1 MIDSRKAVMKSIVQS
16 IQLVPARFLR
26 WAEFFSLDRER
37 RLAKRKISTRKLR
50 GNSVIL
56 VEAWQSPHNQLGI
69 SIFLPVLAERL
80 DARAVSYYAMQT
92 GIFSRPKE
100 FLRHFFSFSKKSGCL
115 KFHIFPLN
123 LKKHYL
129 RLAEDMLDDTS
140 ETMDPLRALEKM
152 VYQGVEIGDLI
163 YDQFLRMTGAPTL
176 DIKDKRLVRVVHDYL
191 LYVDQLKNY
200 FKDKNVKAVIVGET
214 TYRLAIPARIA
225 IASGVQAF
233 HVSGSTI
240 FCLNSHTQNA
250 YLEANYFK
258 NYGEKYLDLPDNSI
272 LLNGSSFSPSIRTT
286 ERSWTSKEREVEKVG
301 PLKAKEGNA
310 TKFLVACHNFLDA
323 PHVYGNNLFP
333 DFFTWLDF
341 IGSLSNNPKLE
352 FLLKPHPYEFQDSST
367 IFDTL
372 SNRYPKFVILPRNVT
387 NADIIQMGIDAV
399 LTVYGTVAL
408 EYPQY
413 GIPVITASS
422 VGPYSTWEFC
432 YNPSSIKE
440 YGDFINQFQDFG
452 SKVVNI
458 ADLKLFLYLE
468 KHLLFE
474 SWIFYSD
481 PKVLNTTRSTQK
493 GYTWDIF
500 RLLNDDFNSSLP
512 ELLAAL
518 EAFLDS
524 KDYFLHKGHY
534 N

>member
-1 MIDSRKAVMKSIVQS
+1 MSNSRKAVMKSIVQS
-16 IQLVPARFLR
+16 IQFVTAIFLR
-26 WAEFFSLDRER
+26 YTEFFSLDRER
-37 RLAKRKISTRKLR
+37 RLAKKKISTRKLR
-50 GNSVIL
+50 GDSVIL

-69 SIFLPVLAERL
+69 SIFLPLLAKRL
-80 DARAVSYYAMQT
+80 DARAVSFYAMQT
-92 GIFSRPKE
+92 RTFSRPKE

-115 KFHIFPLN
+115 KFHIFSLN
-123 LKKHYL
+123 SNKHYL
-129 RLAEDMLDDTS
+129 RLAKVILGDIVEKV
-140 ETMDPLRALEKM
+140 DPLRALENF
-152 VYQGVEIGDLI
+152 VYRGVEIGDLI
-163 YDQFLRMTGAPTL
+163 YDQFLRMTGSPTL
-176 DIKDKRLVRVVHDYL
+176 DIKDQRLVRVVHDYL

-214 TYRLAIPARIA
+214 TYRLAVPARIA
-225 IASGVQAF
+225 IASGLQAY

-240 FCLNSHTQNA
+240 FSLNSQTQNA
-250 YLEANYFK
+250 YLEAKYFK
-258 NYGEKYLDLPDNSI
+258 NYGEKYLALPDEST
-272 LLNGSSFSPSIRTT
+272 LLYGSSFRPSIRTT
-286 ERSWTSKEREVEKVG
+286 EISWTSNEREVEIVG
-301 PLKAKEGNA
+301 PINAREGD
-310 TKFLVACHNFLDA
+310 TTRILVACHSFLDA
-323 PHVYGNNLFP
+323 PHVYGINLFP
-333 DFFTWLDF
+333 DFFSWLDF
-341 IGSLSNNPKLE
+341 IGNLSNNAGVQ
-352 FLLKPHPYEFQDSST
+352 FLLKPHPSERQDSST

-372 SNRYPKFVILPRNVT
+372 KNRYPKLVILPRNVT

-408 EYPQY
+408 EYSQY

-432 YNPSSIKE
+432 YNPSSVRE
-440 YGDFINQFQDFG
+440 YGDFINQFQDLR

-468 KHLLFE
+468 KHLLFK
-474 SWIFYSD
+474 SWLFHRD
-481 PKVLNTTRSTQK
+481 PKVLNTIRSTPK

-500 RLLNDDFNSSLP
+500 RLLGHDFNSSLP

-518 EAFLDS
+518 EKFLDS